1 MALGITPRS
10 VRRTAA
16 TAALLAASVSPLLPA
31 TATVAATSTA
41 STAGTAVT
49 TRYVA
54 LGDSYASGAGLPDP
68 TDPQCARSGLNYP
81 SVLARSYGSRTFRDV
96 TCGGATTRD
105 LWHRQG
111 GAKAPQLRAL
121 SRNTTLVTVTIGGN
135 DIGFSGIIGTCVSA
149 ARSDPAGSP
158 CRAEYAKSGH
168 DELARRIRAL
178 SPRITAMLADVRRRS
193 PRATIMLVGYP
204 ALLPESGAAC
214 PSVVPFARGDFPYLR
229 DTVKRLNGMLRQQAR
244 RGGAVYVDT
253 YTPTIGHDMC
263 AGDARFV
270 EPLVVAAGVA
280 PAHPNQQGQRVMA
293 SLVAERIDRLRR

>member
-10 VRRTAA
+10 VRRTTA
-16 TAALLAASVSPLLPA
+16 TAALLTASVSALLPA
-31 TATVAATSTA
+31 TVAAASTA
-41 STAGTAVT
+41 SKAGTAVT
-49 TRYVA
+49 ARYVA

-68 TDPQCARSGLNYP
+68 TDPNCSRSGLNYP
-81 SVLARSYGSRTFRDV
+81 SVLARSYGSRSFKDV

-111 GAKAPQLRAL
+111 GARAPQLRAL

-135 DIGFSGIIGTCVSA
+135 DIGFSSIIGTCVSA

-158 CRAEYAKSGH
+158 CRAVYAKSGH
-168 DELARRIRAL
+168 DELARRVRAL
-178 SPRITAMLADVRRRS
+178 SPRIAAMLADVRRRS
-193 PRATIMLVGYP
+193 PRATVLLVGYP

-214 PSVVPFARGDFPYLR
+214 PSVVPFAKGDFPYLR

>member
-10 VRRTAA
+10 VRRTTA

-31 TATVAATSTA
+31 TASTA
-41 STAGTAVT
+41 SAASTAVT
-49 TRYVA
+49 ARYVA
-54 LGDSYASGAGLPDP
+54 LGDSYASGAGLPEP
-68 TDPQCARSGLNYP
+68 TDPECSRSGLNYP
-81 SVLARSYGSRTFRDV
+81 SVLARSYGSRSLRDV

-105 LWHRQG
+105 LWHRQ

-121 SRNTTLVTVTIGGN
+121 SRNTTLVTVTMGGN
-135 DIGFSGIIGTCVSA
+135 DIGFSSIIGTCLSA

-158 CRAEYAKSGH
+158 CQAEYAKSGH
-168 DELARRIRAL
+168 DELTRRIRAL

-193 PRATIMLVGYP
+193 PRATVMLVGYP

-214 PSVVPFARGDFPYLR
+214 PSVVPFAKGDFPYLR

-244 RGGAVYVDT
+244 RSGAIYVDT

-293 SLVAERIDRLRR
+293 SLVAERIDRLRH

>member
-1 MALGITPRS
+1 MALTPRS
-10 VRRTAA
+10 VRRTTA
-16 TAALLAASVSPLLPA
+16 TAALLAASVSPLLPG
-31 TATVAATSTA
+31 TGAAASTA
-41 STAGTAVT
+41 STASAAGSAVT
-49 TRYVA
+49 ARYVA
-54 LGDSYASGAGLPDP
+54 LGDSYASGAGLPEP
-68 TDPQCARSGLNYP
+68 TDPACSRSGLNYP
-81 SVLARSYGSRTFRDV
+81 SVLARSYGSRSFKDV

-105 LWHRQG
+105 LWHRQ

-121 SRNTTLVTVTIGGN
+121 SRNTTLVTVTMGGN
-135 DIGFSGIIGTCVSA
+135 DIGFSSIIGTCLSA

-158 CRAEYAKSGH
+158 CQAQYAKSGH

-193 PRATIMLVGYP
+193 PRATVMLVGYP

-214 PSVVPFARGDFPYLR
+214 PSVVPFAKGDFPYLR

-244 RGGAVYVDT
+244 RSGALYVDT

-270 EPLVVAAGVA
+270 EPLVVPAGVA